1 MDPNNKPPHYHD
13 ITDAARRLA
22 GLARKTPLIRSAF
35 LSDTFNAKVFL
46 KAESLQHT
54 GSFKFRGAFNFISQ
68 LTKHQ
73 KSKGLVAYSSGN
85 HAHAV
90 AKAASL
96 ERINSTIVMPSDAP
110 SIKVEATKKFGS
122 KVVFYERNTESREDI
137 AAKIVKMT
145 GGVLIPPYD
154 HPLII
159 AGQGTVG
166 LEIINQMNDLDCK
179 PDVVLVP
186 CSGGGLIAGIAMSIK
201 NFFPKSHIHPVEPE
215 DFDDTARSLESGK
228 IEIIR
233 ENKVSICDA
242 LLVNKP
248 GQLSFSINRN
258 LLSRGLTVSDKMI
271 ERAMAFAFKNEKLV
285 LEPGG
290 AAALA
295 AILDNKINLSGKN
308 VVVVLSGGNV
318 DPNTFKKILEHY

>member
-96 ERINSTIVMPSDAP
+96 EGINSTIVMPSDAP

-145 GGVLIPPYD
+145 GGVLLS
-154 HPLII
+154 LI
-159 AGQGTVG
+159 
-166 LEIINQMNDLDCK
+166 
-179 PDVVLVP
+179 
-186 CSGGGLIAGIAMSIK
+186 
-201 NFFPKSHIHPVEPE
+201 HI
-215 DFDDTARSLESGK
+215 
-228 IEIIR
+228 
-233 ENKVSICDA
+233 
-242 LLVNKP
+242 
-248 GQLSFSINRN
+248 
-258 LLSRGLTVSDKMI
+258 
-271 ERAMAFAFKNEKLV
+271 
-285 LEPGG
+285 
-290 AAALA
+290 
-295 AILDNKINLSGKN
+295 
-308 VVVVLSGGNV
+308 
-318 DPNTFKKILEHY
+318 